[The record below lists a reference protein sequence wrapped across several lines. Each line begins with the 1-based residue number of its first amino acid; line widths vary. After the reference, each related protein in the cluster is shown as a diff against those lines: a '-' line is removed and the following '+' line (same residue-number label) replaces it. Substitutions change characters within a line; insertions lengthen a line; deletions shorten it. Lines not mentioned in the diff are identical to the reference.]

1 MALHP
6 MALHPMALHPMALHP
21 TSNPPTRPLTLWP
34 MQMET
39 CVQKPTQRALRAV
52 LKEIETIMDLVR

>member
-1 MALHP
+1 
-6 MALHPMALHPMALHP
+6 
-21 TSNPPTRPLTLWP
+21 

>member
-1 MALHP
+1 
-6 MALHPMALHPMALHP
+6 MALHP
-21 TSNPPTRPLTLWP
+21 TSNPPTRPHTLWP
-34 MQMET
+34 MQMK